1 LPRGPNPELAVALLE
16 VENVSKRFG
25 GLLALNGVSFA
36 VESGEILGIIG
47 PNGAGK
53 TTLFGVISGFIRPS
67 SGDVRFDGK
76 RIVGVSPDRLTRRGL
91 IRSFQIVQT
100 FADMTALDVVTT
112 AALTRRPI
120 REAIDY
126 AADVLT
132 RVGLGRKLEQT
143 PSTLSLQDK
152 KLLELAKCVATDP
165 QCILLDEVMAGLT
178 MAETEAPIAIIKELN
193 RQGVTFVMVEHVIPV
208 IMQLATRLVVVNFGE
223 KIAEG
228 APNEIINDRRVIDAY
243 FGEHLDA

>member
-1 LPRGPNPELAVALLE
+1 MALLE
-16 VENVSKRFG
+16 VDKVSKRFG
-25 GLLALNGVSFA
+25 GLQALNGVSFS
-36 VESGEILGIIG
+36 VERGEILGIIG

-53 TTLFGVISGFIRPS
+53 TTLFGVISGFTPPS
-67 SGDVRFDGK
+67 SGDVRFDGR

-100 FADMTALDVVTT
+100 FAEMTALDVVTT

-120 REAIDY
+120 RQAVDY
-126 AADVLT
+126 AAQVLT
-132 RVGLGRKLEQT
+132 RVGLGSKLDDT
-143 PSTLSLQDK
+143 PATLSLQDK

-178 MAETEAPIAIIKELN
+178 MAETEAPIAIIRELN
-193 RQGVTFVMVEHVIPV
+193 RQGVTFVMVEHVMPV
-208 IMQLATRLVVVNFGE
+208 IMRLATRMVVINFGE
-223 KIAEG
+223 KIAE
-228 APNEIINDRRVIDAY
+228 ASPDEIINDRRVIDAY

>member
-1 LPRGPNPELAVALLE
+1 MALLE
-16 VENVSKRFG
+16 VDKVSKRFG
-25 GLLALNGVSFA
+25 GLQALNGVSFS
-36 VESGEILGIIG
+36 VERGEILGIIG

-53 TTLFGVISGFIRPS
+53 TTLFGVISGFTPPS
-67 SGDVRFDGK
+67 SGEVRFDGR

-120 REAIDY
+120 RQAVDY
-126 AADVLT
+126 AAQVLM
-132 RVGLGRKLEQT
+132 RVGLGSKLNDT
-143 PSTLSLQDK
+143 PATLSLQDK

-178 MAETEAPIAIIKELN
+178 MAETEAPIAIIRELN
-193 RQGVTFVMVEHVIPV
+193 RQGVTFVMVEHVMPV
-208 IMQLATRLVVVNFGE
+208 IMRLATRMVVINFGE
-223 KIAEG
+223 KIAE
-228 APNEIINDRRVIDAY
+228 ASPDEIINDRRVIDAY

>member
-1 LPRGPNPELAVALLE
+1 VALLE
-16 VENVSKRFG
+16 VDNVSKRFG

-36 VESGEILGIIG
+36 VEQGEILGIIG

-53 TTLFGVISGFIRPS
+53 TTLFGVISGFTPPS

-76 RIVGVSPDRLTRRGL
+76 RILGISPDRLTRRGL

-120 REAIDY
+120 RQAVDY
-126 AADVLT
+126 AAHVLA
-132 RVGLGRKLEQT
+132 RVGLGGKLNDT
-143 PSTLSLQDK
+143 PATLSLQDK

-165 QCILLDEVMAGLT
+165 HCILLDEVMAGLT
-178 MAETEAPIAIIKELN
+178 MAETEAPIAIIRELN
-193 RQGVTFVMVEHVIPV
+193 RQGVTFVMVEHVMPV
-208 IMQLATRLVVVNFGE
+208 IMRLATRMVVINFGE
-223 KIAEG
+223 KIAE
-228 APNEIINDRRVIDAY
+228 ASPDEIIRDRKVIDAY